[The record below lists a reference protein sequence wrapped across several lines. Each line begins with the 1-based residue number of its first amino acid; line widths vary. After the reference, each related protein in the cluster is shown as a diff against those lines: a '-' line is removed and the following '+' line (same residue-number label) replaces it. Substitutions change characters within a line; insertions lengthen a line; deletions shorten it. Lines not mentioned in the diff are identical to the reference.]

1 MPGLNTNTTVTF
13 GYPTNNSIEDYVRIK
28 EAEVVLN
35 TLHGLCE
42 RGAIDPSYYK
52 LKAREVMKEYLG
64 ITNVI

>member
-13 GYPTNNSIEDYVRIK
+13 GYPTSNSIKDYMRIK

-42 RGAIDPSYYK
+42 RGAIDPSDYK
-52 LKAREVMKEYLG
+52 LKAREVIKGYLG
-64 ITNVI
+64 ITNII

>member
-13 GYPTNNSIEDYVRIK
+13 GYPTSNSIKDYVQIK
-28 EAEVVLN
+28 KAEVVLN

-52 LKAREVMKEYLG
+52 LKAGEVMKEFLG
-64 ITNVI
+64 VVNVV